1 MNLMLNTLQKLTII
15 VWFIFAMFYVA
26 VFHCSCTT
34 LMKTVNK
41 DVFNYKKHLC
51 EQGINKF

>member
-1 MNLMLNTLQKLTII
+1 MNLVLNTSQKLII
-15 VWFIFAMFYVA
+15 ILRFIFAMFYVA